1 MLSPHEKELLT
12 AYVDGELN
20 AGQSRQVERL
30 LRRSGEAR
38 ALLERLQED
47 SATLRK
53 LPRISAPVDLSDA
66 VLKAINRKGLK
77 PGVRLRVASPPPV
90 YTIPSWVGFAA
101 AAAVLLLIG
110 LGSFLLHSQ
119 DGSHEGGPGPELA
132 RGSADSGETPRPTPQ
147 PPDRPRTPVVK
158 ETPKLSNPPVM
169 PGTPDEREPFREDP
183 DDEPGKPIPGT
194 KVTPE
199 KPKPSVLTS
208 PDSEAI
214 RAFERVEVGLPVVLK
229 LHELDTPEQSVRLRA
244 ELGQGRAF
252 RVELLARDAN
262 RGFER
267 LRGVLTRQKITLLQD
282 PVAQARLKQPRLRS
296 DYGLFV
302 ENITPEQA
310 VRVLRATGVADRNAA
325 AKKAAE
331 LRFDGSLVVKPFSR
345 WDRKEL
351 WDLLGVDPVRTR
363 PAAPAPKVA
372 VDIHRPLSDDTN
384 EKVKAALE
392 GRGVPRPGAPV
403 AVTAYLTPLRGPLGR
418 SVELRRFLDGRKPE
432 QPGTVQLFIVL
443 RNVGG

>member
-20 AGQSRQVERL
+20 AGQGRKVERL

-38 ALLERLQED
+38 TLLQRLQED

-53 LPRISAPVDLSDA
+53 LPRVAAPVDLSDA
-66 VLKAINRKGLK
+66 IVQTINRKGLK
-77 PGVRLRVASPPPV
+77 PGVRLRVAAGPPV

-101 AAAVLLLIG
+101 AAAGVLLFIG

-119 DGSHEGGPGPELA
+119 DSPHEDGP
-132 RGSADSGETPRPTPQ
+132 DSGLASRAAGDATPRPAPG
-147 PPDRPRTPVVK
+147 PRDPGRTPLVK
-158 ETPKLSNPPVM
+158 DTPKHTNPPAM
-169 PGTPDEREPFREDP
+169 PGTPDEPEPFRDDP
-183 DDEPGKPIPGT
+183 DEEPGKSIPGSER
-194 KVTPE
+194 TPE

-208 PDSEAI
+208 PDSESI
-214 RAFERVEVGLPVVLK
+214 RPFERVEVGLPVVLK
-229 LHELDTPEQSVRLRA
+229 LHELDKPEQSGRLLA
-244 ELGQGRAF
+244 ELGKGKAF
-252 RVELLARDAN
+252 RVELLARDAT

-267 LRGVLTRQKITLLQD
+267 LRTVLTRNKITLLQD
-282 PVAQARLKQPRLRS
+282 PVAQLRLKQRLRT

-302 ENITPEQA
+302 ENITPGQA
-310 VRVLRATGVADRNAA
+310 VAVLKATGVADRNTAT
-325 AKKAAE
+325 KKASE

-351 WDLLGVDPVRTR
+351 WDLLGVDPVLTR
-363 PAAPAPKVA
+363 PAAPAAKVD
-372 VDIHRPLSDDTN
+372 VDIHRPLSDDTS
-384 EKVKAALE
+384 EQVKAALE
-392 GRGVPRPGAPV
+392 GRGVPRPGASL
-403 AVTAYLTPLRGPLGR
+403 AVTAYLTPLSGPR
-418 SVELRRFLDGRKPE
+418 SRSAELKRFLDGRKPE